1 MLHRAPPRPVFLP
14 RMRHVLVPLD
24 IDPSPPPAAS
34 TLFEAAGST
43 MGTSWSARLML
54 PAGVRSKLGERMQ
67 AELDGIVDEM
77 SHWLPESTLGR
88 YNRAPAG
95 SWTDIPPRFAEVLD
109 YALGVR
115 EASGGAYDPFA
126 GALVNLWGFGPERR
140 YDQAGF
146 YAPAPAAVQEVLAQR
161 AGLHPEFDRAAARL
175 LQPGGALLDLSSVA
189 KGYAVDRLAFCL
201 EQHGVRHYVVE
212 IGGELRGAGTK
223 PDGQPWWVTLEGV
236 PGAGSVETVAALH
249 GLAVA
254 TSGDYRRYFQQG
266 NRRASH
272 TLDPRTGYPIAN
284 DIASA
289 TVLASTCM
297 AADALSTTITV
308 LGAEAGLAF
317 AEERGLAA
325 RLLLRRAYHP
335 GLEEITT
342 SAWRAMLQ

>member
-1 MLHRAPPRPVFLP
+1 
-14 RMRHVLVPLD
+14 MRQVLVPLD
-24 IDPSPPPAAS
+24 INPSPPPAGS
-34 TLFEAAGST
+34 TLFDAAGST

-54 PAGVRSKLGERMQ
+54 PPGVRSKLGERMQ

-77 SHWLPESTLGR
+77 SHWLPDSVLGR

-95 SWTDIPPRFAEVLD
+95 SWIAIPPRFAEVLD
-109 YALGVR
+109 YAFGVF

-146 YAPAPAAVQEVLAQR
+146 YAPAPDAVREVLARR
-161 AGLHPEFDRAAARL
+161 AAARPAFDRAGSRL
-175 LQPGGALLDLSSVA
+175 LQPGGALLDFSSVA

-236 PGAGSVETVAALH
+236 PGAEGVETVAALH

-254 TSGDYRRYFQQG
+254 TSGDYRRYFEQ
-266 NRRASH
+266 NARRISH
-272 TLDPRTGYPIAN
+272 TLDPRSGYPIAN
-284 DIASA
+284 DVASS
-289 TVLASTCM
+289 TVLHASCM

-308 LGAEAGLAF
+308 LGAQAGLAF

-325 RLLLRRAYHP
+325 RLLLRRVH